1 MSCFQTL
8 LIYVLKPFSL
18 HNSICSKSA
27 GGGRTLCVICWTHKV
42 ELKTTATPTLASP
55 SSFYSRLAG
64 FWRLL
69 EPLSRFC
76 EPQFQQQNGQTCTKL
91 TWNSPPHT
99 HSNWTKIVK
108 ISDFLTYQGVWRNVE
123 TVIRVEFEV
132 KLKMENDQV
141 KSWVRPSLL
150 LHVKVRWGMKSAG
163 WDIKTMWISG
173 RISLSFPRALLSTSR
188 RSEAKS
194 VSSLYYVSLF
204 LT

>member
-1 MSCFQTL
+1 MCDL
-8 LIYVLKPFSL
+8 LDAQGWTENHGYSNSSFTVVVL
-18 HNSICSKSA
+18 
-27 GGGRTLCVICWTHKV
+27 
-42 ELKTTATPTLASP
+42 LAS
-55 SSFYSRLAG
+55 R
-64 FWRLL
+64 RLL
-69 EPLSRFC
+69 KAFEAALKILRAAVSAAERPDMYKTYLKF
-76 EPQFQQQNGQTCTKL
+76 PTA
-91 TWNSPPHT
+91 HT

-108 ISDFLTYQGVWRNVE
+108 ISDLLAFQGVWRNVQ